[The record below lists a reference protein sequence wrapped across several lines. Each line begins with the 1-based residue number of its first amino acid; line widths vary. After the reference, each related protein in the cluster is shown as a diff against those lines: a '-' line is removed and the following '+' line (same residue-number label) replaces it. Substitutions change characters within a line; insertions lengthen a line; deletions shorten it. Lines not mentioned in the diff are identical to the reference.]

1 MGLMKRWLPAFF
13 ILAASPFAKAAI
25 TIDGKISEPEWQTA
39 TEIRDLVTVTPYSRE
54 APDHLTEIRYFADEA
69 GIWVAVRNYQ
79 PATSHRSQIHA
90 KDGASLADSNTLILD
105 FDARTLNAYHF
116 QLSLGGSR
124 RDGIWS
130 NQHHLNLDWDGK
142 WYGATAEEA
151 DAWTSEFFIPW
162 SVAPMVASESEQ
174 RTLNMYV
181 GRHARAL
188 GKDFAWPAASPT
200 RQTFIGEFS
209 SVSIPNFQ
217 WQPELDLIP
226 YISANFD
233 NVGAEDSWKAGLDI
247 FWQPTRASKLSATLN
262 PDFGQVESDDLV
274 VNFTAIETFFSEKRP
289 FFLENQSLFD
299 VRGNENLRLMHT
311 RRIGGSPDL
320 GDDESTDLDG
330 ALKFTQSLGNF
341 EYGVFGAFEDDADD
355 SEGRNYGVARGVWS
369 TDSWKLGY
377 LYTHVDHGATDRTA
391 NVHTLDYEVDV
402 TGDLKLTG
410 GLTASV
416 IDDVTNAEDGLGAW
430 VVAQYSPVDNWNN
443 QLFLTH
449 YDEDLQLDDLG
460 FLRRNNLNKIGLISN
475 YTLTDFAQDQ
485 TTLSR
490 KFTVNFESEHNNTG
504 DKLTDRY
511 ELGWAEEFKSTASMS
526 IDLVYRSSGIDDLI
540 SRGAGNVE
548 LPERK
553 SVTVYYALPKGE
565 FYWQDF
571 LVQRFEEGLDGYATY
586 ASSEINLFVSDQ
598 ITLIPYISYIDS
610 DDWII
615 WIGGDQ
621 LATFS
626 RRLWDLQLNA
636 DIGFADR
643 HTLRVKFQWLGLQAD
658 ARQGFVTSPSGALQP
673 VSEPVDDFELADL
686 GIQLRYRY
694 SIGPLSDFFIVYSR
708 GGSVYDETDQDSFP
722 GLYQQSFDDK
732 TAENLFF
739 KLRYRF

>member
-1 MGLMKRWLPAFF
+1 MVLLKRWLPALI
-13 ILAASPFAKAAI
+13 ILATSPFANAAI
-25 TIDGKISEPEWQTA
+25 TIDGNINEPEWQQA

-54 APDHLTEIRYFADEA
+54 APDHLTEIRYFADAE

-142 WYGATAEEA
+142 WYGATAAEA

-162 SVAPMVASESEQ
+162 SVAPMVASESEE
-174 RTLNMYV
+174 RTLNMYI

-217 WQPELDLIP
+217 WQPALDLIP
-226 YISANFD
+226 YVSANYD
-233 NVGAEDSWKAGLDI
+233 NIESDDTWQAGLDI

-274 VNFTAIETFFSEKRP
+274 VNFSAIETFFSEKRP

-311 RRIGGSPDL
+311 RRIGDSPDT
-320 GDDESTDLDG
+320 GGSEGSDLDA
-330 ALKFTQSLGNF
+330 ALKFTQRLGNF
-341 EYGVFGAFEDDADD
+341 EYGVFGAFEDDTGGTD
-355 SEGRNYGVARGVWS
+355 GRDYTVGRGIWS
-369 TDSWKLGY
+369 TDRGKLGF
-377 LYTHVDHGATDRTA
+377 LYTRVDHGAIDRIA
-391 NVHTLDYEVDV
+391 NVHTLDYEVDATSNV
-402 TGDLKLTG
+402 KLTG

-416 IDDVTNAEDGLGAW
+416 IDEVTATEDGLGAW
-430 VVAQYSPVDNWNN
+430 LVAQYSPIENWNN
-443 QLFLTH
+443 QLRLTH
-449 YDEDLQLDDLG
+449 YDENLQLDDLG
-460 FLRRNNLNKIGLISN
+460 FLRRNNLNKIDLTSN
-475 YTLTDFAQDQ
+475 YTLTDFSEDSVS
-485 TTLSR
+485 LSR
-490 KFTVNFESEHNNTG
+490 KFLVNVESEHNNTG
-504 DKLTDRY
+504 DHLTDRY
-511 ELGWAEEFKSTASMS
+511 EFDWAEELKSTAS
-526 IDLVYRSSGIDDLI
+526 IGLNLVYRTSGIDDLI

-553 SVTVYYALPKGE
+553 SFNLYYALPRGRY
-565 FYWQDF
+565 YWQDF
-571 LVQRFEEGLDGYATY
+571 LYQRFEEGLDGYATF
-586 ASSEINLFVSDQ
+586 ASTEINLFVNDQ

-615 WIGGDQ
+615 WTDGNQ

-626 RRLWDLQLNA
+626 RRLWDLQFNA
-636 DIGFADR
+636 DIGFADK

-658 ARQGFVTSPSGALQP
+658 AKQGYITTPSGALQP
-673 VSEPVDDFELADL
+673 TDDPVEDFDLADL

-694 SIGPLSDFFIVYSR
+694 SIGPLSDLFVVYSR
-708 GGSVYDETDQDSFP
+708 GGSVFEETDQNSFS
-722 GLYQQSFDDK
+722 GLYQQSLDDK
-732 TAENLFF
+732 TGENLFF